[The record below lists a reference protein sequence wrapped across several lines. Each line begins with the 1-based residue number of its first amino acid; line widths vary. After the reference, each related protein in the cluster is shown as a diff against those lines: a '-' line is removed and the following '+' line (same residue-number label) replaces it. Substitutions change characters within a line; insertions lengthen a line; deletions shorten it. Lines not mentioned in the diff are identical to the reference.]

1 MLAGVSFKI
10 GAVMPESLGQRL
22 ARLRVRNGLTQQ
34 ALADRLALSRVAISH
49 FEMGQA
55 VPSERTIILLAGL
68 FRCEPHELV
77 DDTFYPLGKAL
88 RLPPIAPRYTE
99 VELQLAL
106 LERDL
111 EWCARAPE
119 RAGETMAAWARRLLA
134 LQDGCADEREQAL
147 IGQALG
153 RLRQLR
159 AD

>member
-1 MLAGVSFKI
+1 
-10 GAVMPESLGQRL
+10 MPEPLGQRL
-22 ARLRVRNGLTQQ
+22 ARLRAEQGLTQQ

-68 FRCEPHELV
+68 FRREPQELV

-88 RLPPIAPRYTE
+88 RLPAIAPRYTE
-99 VELQLAL
+99 VEHQLAL

-111 EWCARAPE
+111 EWCARAPGL
-119 RAGETMAAWARRLLA
+119 AGETAALWARRLLA

-153 RLRQLR
+153 RLRQLKG
-159 AD
+159 

>member
-1 MLAGVSFKI
+1 
-10 GAVMPESLGQRL
+10 MPDSLGQRL
-22 ARLRVRNGLTQQ
+22 ARLRTQHGWTQQ
-34 ALADRLALSRVAISH
+34 ALADRLALSRVAVSH

-77 DDTFYPLGKAL
+77 ADTFYPLGKAL

-111 EWCARAPE
+111 GWLDQLPGMRAALRAEWLPRLTEIHAGSADEHE
-119 RAGETMAAWARRLLA
+119 RAAIVAAIAKLTS
-134 LQDGCADEREQAL
+134 E
-147 IGQALG
+147 
-153 RLRQLR
+153 
-159 AD
+159 

>member
-1 MLAGVSFKI
+1 MPDSLA
-10 GAVMPESLGQRL
+10 QRL
-22 ARLRVRNGLTQQ
+22 ARLRVQHGWTQP
-34 ALADRLALSRVAISH
+34 ALANRLALSRVAISH

-77 DDTFYPLGKAL
+77 ADTFYPLGKAL

-111 EWCARAPE
+111 GWLAQLPGMRAALRAEWLPRLALLHAGSADEDE
-119 RAGETMAAWARRLLA
+119 RAAIVAAIA
-134 LQDGCADEREQAL
+134 
-147 IGQALG
+147 
-153 RLRQLR
+153 QLTSE
-159 AD
+159 